1 MNSHFYRFDSDPKNG
16 NLPKVCTTGYVGA
29 ASLGLASA
37 GKMTAGA
44 GGLWLSEL
52 CGRLRI

>member
-16 NLPKVCTTGYVGA
+16 NLPKVCTTGYVSA
-29 ASLGLASA
+29 ASLGLGSA

-44 GGLWLSEL
+44 GGL
-52 CGRLRI
+52 